1 MQEDSIIQR
10 VLHLKDV
17 EKLSQRQIAKTLEID
32 RKRVSRILKAANVAA
47 SPTLKKTN
55 LDGYLGLIAQWDQE

>member
-17 EKLSQRQIAKTLEID
+17 EKLSPRQIAKTLEEEFYV
-32 RKRVSRILKAANVAA
+32 R
-47 SPTLKKTN
+47 
-55 LDGYLGLIAQWDQE
+55 E